1 MKIGID
7 LDGVVIDSVR
17 LFNVYEEIYDIDVLN
32 GNNLINKQQVDFQ
45 DKYNWTEKQK
55 KVFIEKY
62 FLKVAKENKLMPGF
76 KEVYNRLKKEG
87 HEFIVIT
94 ARGNP
99 VKELKDESLKLFK
112 ENNIEFDKYYWGV
125 TDKSEIC
132 KKENIELMIEDN
144 YNWIKKL
151 VEDKL
156 KILYFRDV
164 NMTKVKESEYLTEV
178 NNWGDIYRYFNKIKN
193 K

>member
-1 MKIGID
+1 MEPVSEGIQYFGSLVIIKKD
-7 LDGVVIDSVR
+7 LKHLQSKLDNFELDLKSI
-17 LFNVYEEIYDIDVLN
+17 
-32 GNNLINKQQVDFQ
+32 Q
-45 DKYNWTEKQK
+45 DNKYNYQITSI
-55 KVFIEKY
+55 V
-62 FLKVAKENKLMPGF
+62 L
-76 KEVYNRLKKEG
+76 
-87 HEFIVIT
+87 FIVIT

-132 KKENIELMIEDN
+132 KKENIELIIEDN

-151 VEDKL
+151 VEDKF